1 MTEGRKQRENDKFI
15 PQGQPLSEAE
25 EEELAKI
32 RVKDVRVAIES
43 TDDELKLFLDAK
55 QAQKK

>member
-1 MTEGRKQRENDKFI
+1 MNSDDKKFI
-15 PQGQPLSEAE
+15 PQGKPLTKE
-25 EEELAKI
+25 EEEDLAKI

-43 TDDELKLFLDAK
+43 TDDELKLFLEAK